1 AHMRKLMLKFHGVAL
16 VAILFTVAGCT
27 GKTGH
32 KSNERYYLVCAN
44 IKLPY
49 WQAAASGLY
58 KAGKELDV
66 TAEVTGPDT
75 YDRPAEQQAFQS
87 AVAKNPA
94 GILVSAADPNLMKAD
109 IDEAIGKGIPVI
121 TIDSDTPD

>member
-1 AHMRKLMLKFHGVAL
+1 MFKFHSLGLCTV
-16 VAILFTVAGCT
+16 LFTLAGCT

-32 KSNERYYLVCAN
+32 KSNEKYFLVCAN

-66 TAEVTGPDT
+66 TAEVTGPDS
-75 YDRPAEQQAFQS
+75 YDRQAEQAAFQS
-87 AVAKNPA
+87 AVSKNPA
-94 GILVSAADPNLMKAD
+94 GILVSAADPNLMKD
-109 IDEAIGKGIPVI
+109 D
-121 TIDSDTPD
+121 